1 MREWSRTTGVSWDGL
16 KERRETERDKERVVL
31 PPAAAR
37 KSSQFDSIRLRV
49 LQLRGL
55 MYRQFCTVR

>member
-49 LQLRGL
+49 LQLRG
-55 MYRQFCTVR
+55 